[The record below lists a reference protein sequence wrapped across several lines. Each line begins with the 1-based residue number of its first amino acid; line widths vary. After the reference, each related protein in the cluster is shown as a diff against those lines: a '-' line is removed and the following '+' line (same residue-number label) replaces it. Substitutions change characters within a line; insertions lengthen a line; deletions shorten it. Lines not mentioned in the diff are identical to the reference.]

1 MNNLIALKS
10 SLQIYAPNFLNPLSR
25 PLYSGRVPAGFPSP
39 ADDHIERE
47 LDLHE
52 LLIDHPAATFYV
64 RMSGESLKNIGLING
79 DILIVDRSLEAKH
92 NNIVVAAVNGEFT
105 AKRFY
110 CLNGVIELH
119 PENELF
125 NPIVINPDQDFCVWG
140 VVIGSV
146 RRLKT

>member
-1 MNNLIALKS
+1 MNNLIALKA
-10 SLQIYAPNFLNPLSR
+10 SLQIYTPNFLNSLSR

-79 DILIVDRSLEAKH
+79 DILIVDRCQHSGLIDKK
-92 NNIVVAAVNGEFT
+92 VTV
-105 AKRFY
+105 
-110 CLNGVIELH
+110 L
-119 PENELF
+119 
-125 NPIVINPDQDFCVWG
+125 
-140 VVIGSV
+140 
-146 RRLKT
+146 